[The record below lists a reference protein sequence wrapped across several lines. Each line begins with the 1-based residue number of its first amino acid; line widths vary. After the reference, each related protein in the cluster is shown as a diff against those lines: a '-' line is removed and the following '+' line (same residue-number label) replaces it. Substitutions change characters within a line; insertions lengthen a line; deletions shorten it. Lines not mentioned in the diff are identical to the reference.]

1 MQVNKYNTWASEGR
15 WQAASH
21 RALDKLA
28 QVKAMVTTTAKCNV
42 RGCGIPGC
50 QGAGTRERSSPE
62 NLSILDPET
71 YIKSALVIDNF
82 NQKNATNSMR

>member
-1 MQVNKYNTWASEGR
+1 MVHARANSLKQPGENWKGGNNIVQVNKYNTWASEGR

-50 QGAGTRERSSPE
+50 RGRGRG
-62 NLSILDPET
+62 
-71 YIKSALVIDNF
+71 SAAPPKI
-82 NQKNATNSMR
+82 

>member
-1 MQVNKYNTWASEGR
+1 MVQARANSLKQPRENWKGENNIVQVNKYNTWASEGR

-42 RGCGIPGC
+42 RGCGTLSE
-50 QGAGTRERSSPE
+50 AGTRGAPTLE
-62 NLSILDPET
+62 NLTKL
-71 YIKSALVIDNF
+71 
-82 NQKNATNSMR
+82 